1 MDVVLS
7 GAAGVG
13 EARARLPAPSGVQP
27 AACAAEAH
35 ALGHAGRARGVQK
48 KLRRTVAA
56 ARRQARGRRVEV
68 WAFDE
73 HRLGLKPLRRRVW
86 AKCGRRPLAVSH
98 HKYRWLYLYGFVHPA
113 SGAVEWWLASTVG
126 VALFQAVLD
135 AFAQSAGAGADKII
149 VLLLDNAGWHVSGKL
164 SVPDG
169 IRLCFLPPY
178 TPELQPAERLWPLTD
193 EAVANKPFET
203 IDDLAETLDRRCS
216 ALADDPDVV
225 RSNTRFNW
233 WPAE

>member
-7 GAAGVG
+7 GAGGVG
-13 EARARLPAPSGVQP
+13 AARARLPAPSGVQP
-27 AACAAEAH
+27 ATAAAQAR
-35 ALGHAGRARGVQK
+35 ALGHATRARGVQK

-56 ARRQARGRRVEV
+56 ARRQAPGRRVEV

-73 HRLGLKPLRRRVW
+73 HRLGLKPLHRRVW
-86 AKCGRRPLAVSH
+86 ARRGRRPEAVSH

-113 SGAVEWWLASTVG
+113 SGEVEWWLANSVG

-135 AFAQSAGAGADKII
+135 AFADSAGAGGDKIVVI
-149 VLLLDNAGWHVSGKL
+149 VLDNAGWHVSKKL
-164 SVPDG
+164 RVPDG

-193 EAVANKPFET
+193 EAVANRPFET
-203 IDDLAETLDRRCS
+203 IDDLSDTLDRRCS
-216 ALADDPDVV
+216 ALADNPAIVHA
-225 RSNTRFNW
+225 NTHFNW